1 MFAMIMEVGI
11 LLYLLWKN
19 QWKLDTSLNEL
30 VCLIKIDSYM
40 CLLACAKLHVAHLST
55 APIKAACEV
64 QHFSWLPPVNGFKLI
79 HQTNLHIIMHWSTI
93 NRLQLLHIAPIQS
106 IATILHSLQAMG
118 VPEIVIVI
126 AGIPVHPAIVVI
138 PVHPAIVTVGISI
151 SKLRKVHHLLR
162 WLHPSFASWALHPW

>member
-1 MFAMIMEVGI
+1 MRMGVGI
-11 LLYLLWKN
+11 LFN

-126 AGIPVHPAIVVI
+126 AGIPVHPASVVI

-162 WLHPSFASWALHPW
+162 WFHPSFASWALHPW